1 MKELIKIIFVFT
13 FFTLSLSQFYKFYP
27 EQGIYDVPERDEKE
41 CGKCPNY
48 ECDNITKICTD
59 NETDCMEAK
68 TYGQNCTEPC
78 SGLPYHCVL
87 CSRSGKECLECP
99 NNESWGIHCNES
111 CKRCPG
117 GKCLINDGKCSE
129 DAPYCDDPTYHDEYC
144 NTSCNITTPN
154 CETCLKANGECTK
167 CKHSY
172 FTKNCNSQCEFCP
185 DKDCDFDGIC
195 NDTESDCIDMKKR
208 GEACNEDCNWDDSEH
223 CVQCHRN
230 GTCVFCEENKFW
242 DPNCTKPCDDHC
254 PDNSECEIDG
264 FCSNEE
270 DNCHNNLTYGNYCL
284 TYCNDT
290 RDNCITCN
298 RKGICLTC
306 LDNKTYGENC
316 EYSCEKCPEGLCDID
331 GVCLDP
337 KGNCLN
343 NLTFGPSCNESCS
356 NISISCSTC
365 NRNETCIECID
376 QTVFGEHCNKTCNC
390 PGPKCEIDGT
400 CVDYSG
406 KCINDS
412 FYGKKCDERCDKD
425 RPNCVLCDIF
435 GKCSQCSNETYFGE
449 NCTDICDHCP
459 GRKCYIDGSCIDTN
473 GTCPDNHLYGPN
485 CDIRCDQN
493 NTNCDTCLRDGTCD
507 SCKTLFNW
515 GPKCD
520 NTCKFCPN
528 ETCINNGTCTDTN
541 SNCVN
546 ETHFGSECNNSC
558 SEVNDDCKLCNRIG
572 KCLECVNNTIF
583 GDTCNETCNN
593 CPINGTDNY
602 GYCFING
609 TCYNQIDSCTD
620 EHYTGENCSV
630 SCNSNHTYCDTCDRE
645 GICIDCNNH
654 TKFGQYCE
662 DSCDKCPKNDTEEFG
677 YCFIN
682 GTCYNKIDLCTDE
695 HYTGENCSVLCNS
708 SHTYC
713 NTCDRG
719 GFCFNCTNITKFGP
733 YCEDSCERCPN
744 LIKFESLEV
753 TSEDQALCFMN
764 GTCKNQIDVCKDKM
778 FTGETCNEKCDEINK
793 KTNCLECDRKNI
805 CSKCKNESFF
815 GINCTQECNNCPGEP
830 GECDVSGDCKDL
842 DTKCKNSI
850 YTGNNC
856 SVLCNKTINENCH
869 ECDRKGNCTD
879 CLNKIYT
886 GNNCNVLCNETI
898 NENCHECDIN
908 GTCFD
913 CFNKTKFGNKC
924 NDLCNKTIDENCH
937 ECDING
943 ICLDCFNKIYTG
955 NKCNDLCNE
964 TINENCHECDIK
976 GNCLDCFNKTK
987 FGNKCNNLC
996 IEKINENCYECDMEG
1011 NCLDCL
1017 NKTKFGNKCN
1027 ISCSNCPIEKDDQR
1041 LCHINGSCYNQKD
1054 ICYDDTKTGEFCD
1067 EACSNISNTSKYC
1080 KTCNREKK
1088 CTSCTDLKHS
1098 GDDCLN
1104 ECKECGEE
1112 GCNIKGYC
1120 KEFKCANASYGLGCD
1135 KNCSCK
1141 SNSNDETCG
1150 KFRGQCSSCKFGYFG
1165 NNCTNSCDFKCQT
1178 ELCCI
1183 FKEYKND
1190 NFTRL
1195 KVTTSYKTIEI
1206 KIGGKPYTFEIDYNY
1221 GFPLTIFNNKTTLD
1235 YCGDN
1240 IEKID
1245 YGDYSSTE
1253 EFHERFTNY
1262 DILSYFK
1269 NDVEI
1274 IIGDLSIKTDIAI
1287 AHKCKCLS
1295 KEEMKG
1301 KINGVIGLGF
1311 FNSISNAIF
1320 TDSNLDEYKLNIL
1333 NILSFNYIAEGDQIE
1348 MLFGDLFEE
1357 QRDYVER
1364 LTSCKVILDG
1374 KSDIQE
1380 KKMTC
1385 QLDGIKASK
1394 YSEAFKLNNSFITF
1408 SLGEKSSLILGNN
1421 SNYLEYL
1428 KRAFFNN
1435 DTENY
1440 ELKDDPI
1447 NKGIQ
1452 YILYPND
1459 KINKLSDIGF
1469 VFNNFSYSYPPN
1481 KFFENNVNSNDAEEK
1496 SQFLIKI
1503 NKNSDRTE
1511 FIIGKEFFSDIKFTI
1526 NNEEAQIYFYAQ
1538 NAQYCDKFTDVIS
1551 DSLFNIKLDA
1561 RAISAICLAILV
1573 FIYLAAFTIYFFVKR
1588 KKMKSGD
1595 YIRIE

>member
-87 CSRSGKECLECP
+87 CSRSGNECLECP
-99 NNESWGIHCNES
+99 NNETWGIHCNKS

-242 DPNCTKPCDDHC
+242 DPNCTKPCGDHC

-270 DNCHNNLTYGNYCL
+270 DNCHHNLTYGNYCL

-316 EYSCEKCPEGLCDID
+316 EYSCEKCPEGICDID

-356 NISISCSTC
+356 NINESCSTC

-412 FYGKKCDERCDKD
+412 FYGRKCDERCDKE
-425 RPNCVLCDIF
+425 RQNCVLCDIF
-435 GKCSQCSNETYFGE
+435 GICSLCSNETYFGE

-459 GRKCYIDGSCIDTN
+459 DRRCYMNGSCMNTN
-473 GTCPDNHLYGPN
+473 ETCPDNHFYGPSCN
-485 CDIRCDQN
+485 IPCN
-493 NTNCDTCLRDGTCD
+493 KTNTNCDTCLRDGTCD
-507 SCKTLFNW
+507 NCKSLNYW

-520 NTCKFCPN
+520 NTCEFCPG
-528 ETCINNGTCTDTN
+528 ETCIINGTCTDNT

-546 ETHFGSECNNSC
+546 ETRYGSECNTSC
-558 SEVNDDCKLCNRIG
+558 SEVNGDCKLCNRIG
-572 KCLECVNNTIF
+572 ICLECVNNTIF
-583 GDTCNETCNN
+583 GDTCNETCDN
-593 CPINGTDNY
+593 CPINGTDDY

-630 SCNSNHTYCDTCDRE
+630 SCNSTHTYCDTCDRG

-662 DSCDKCPKNDTEEFG
+662 DSCDNCPKNDTDEFG

-695 HYTGENCSVLCNS
+695 HFTGENCSILCNS
-708 SHTYC
+708 NHTYC
-713 NTCDRG
+713 DTCDREG
-719 GFCFNCTNITKFGP
+719 ICIDCTNITKFGP

-744 LIKFESLEV
+744 LTKFESLED

-778 FTGETCNEKCDEINK
+778 FTGESCNEKCINIK
-793 KTNCLECDRKNI
+793 DKDNCLECDRKKI
-805 CSKCKNESFF
+805 CLKCKNESFF
-815 GINCTQECNNCPGEP
+815 GINCTQECNNCPGNP
-830 GECDVSGDCKDL
+830 GECYVSGDCKDP
-842 DTKCKNSI
+842 DTDCKNNI

-856 SVLCNKTINENCH
+856 SVLCSEAINKNCYK
-869 ECDRKGNCTD
+869 CDRKGNC
-879 CLNKIYT
+879 
-886 GNNCNVLCNETI
+886 
-898 NENCHECDIN
+898 
-908 GTCFD
+908 FD
-913 CFNKTKFGNKC
+913 CINKTQ
-924 NDLCNKTIDENCH
+924 
-937 ECDING
+937 
-943 ICLDCFNKIYTG
+943 
-955 NKCNDLCNE
+955 
-964 TINENCHECDIK
+964 
-976 GNCLDCFNKTK
+976 
-987 FGNKCNNLC
+987 
-996 IEKINENCYECDMEG
+996 
-1011 NCLDCL
+1011 
-1017 NKTKFGNKCN
+1017 FGNKCN
-1027 ISCSNCPIEKDDQR
+1027 ISCSNCPGEKEEQR
-1041 LCHINGSCYNQKD
+1041 ICYINGTCYNQIDK
-1054 ICYDDTKTGEFCD
+1054 CFDDTKFGKEC
-1067 EACSNISNTSKYC
+1067 NTSCSDYPNPKNRRIFC
-1080 KTCNREKK
+1080 KTCNREGK
-1088 CTSCTDLKHS
+1088 CTSCTDLKHH
-1098 GDDCLN
+1098 GDNCTGKC
-1104 ECKECGEE
+1104 EECGLE

-1120 KEFKCANASYGLGCD
+1120 KEFKCPNASYGLGCET
-1135 KNCSCK
+1135 KCK
-1141 SNSNDETCG
+1141 CGKNSNDETCG

-1165 NNCTNSCDFKCQT
+1165 EQCKDNCNYKCQT
-1178 ELCCI
+1178 ELCCL
-1183 FKEYKND
+1183 FKNKTN
-1190 NFTRL
+1190 NNMTKL
-1195 KVTTSYKTIEI
+1195 KVTTSYKTIQI
-1206 KIGGKPYTFEIDYNY
+1206 KIKEKLYIFEIDYNY
-1221 GFPLTIFNNKTTLD
+1221 GFPLTIFNNQTELINCNN
-1235 YCGDN
+1235 YY
-1240 IEKID
+1240 IEKTE
-1245 YGDYSSTE
+1245 YENVTRGE
-1253 EFHERFTNY
+1253 EFQERFTNY
-1262 DILSYFK
+1262 NISSYLIS
-1269 NDVEI
+1269 NETI
-1274 IIGDLSIKTDIAI
+1274 IINGNLSIKTDIAI
-1287 AHKCKCLS
+1287 AHRVKCLS
-1295 KEEMKG
+1295 KEEIKE
-1301 KINGVIGLGF
+1301 KVNGVIGLGF

-1320 TDSNLDEYKLNIL
+1320 TNNSNSSWDNYTL

-1385 QLDGIKASK
+1385 QLDGIKVSK

-1421 SNYLEYL
+1421 SNYLDYL

-1435 DTENY
+1435 ESLD
-1440 ELKDDPI
+1440 LIDDPD
-1447 NKGIQ
+1447 NGGIQ

-1459 KINKLSDIGF
+1459 KINKLSDIGL
-1469 VFNNFSYSYPPN
+1469 VFNYYSYSYPPN
-1481 KFFENNVNSNDAEEK
+1481 TFFVNTTNGAEGK

-1538 NAQYCDKFTDVIS
+1538 NAQYCDKFTDVIT
-1551 DSLFNIKLDA
+1551 DSLFNIKLGA
-1561 RAISAICLAILV
+1561 QETSAICLSIIV